1 MNRQQSSEQIRNRI
15 IDEAARLIVTYGYD
29 GIAMREIA
37 EAAGLSKAG
46 LYHHFRD
53 KEDLLVAVLTNWAE
67 EMAALVATV
76 GHEPDTRS
84 QLAALVRGLFT
95 QAPAQR
101 ALVRLSNHDL
111 PRLSE
116 TARASVERCY
126 ANGLI
131 APITAMIRAGIERG
145 ELRPVDPHVATW
157 LLMGMLY
164 PFFHTE
170 QAKLGEH
177 GEEIADLIITTFF
190 DGLAQPNN
198 TTTAAGE

>member
-15 IDEAARLIVTYGYD
+15 IDEAARLIVAYGYD

-53 KEDLLVAVLTNWAE
+53 KEDLLIAVLTNWAD
-67 EMAALVATV
+67 EMAALAAAAES
-76 GHEPDTRS
+76 EPTTRA
-84 QLAALVRGLFT
+84 QLTALVRGLFA

-101 ALVRLSNHDL
+101 ALVRLSNQDM

-116 TARASVERCY
+116 PARVSVERCY

-145 ELRPVDPHVATW
+145 ELRPVDPHLATW
-157 LLMGMLY
+157 LLLGMLY

-170 QAKLGEH
+170 QAKIGEN
-177 GEEIADLIITTFF
+177 GEAIADLIVTTFF
-190 DGLAQPNN
+190 DGLAQ
-198 TTTAAGE
+198 

>member
-15 IDEAARLIVTYGYD
+15 IDEAARLIVAYGYD

-53 KEDLLVAVLTNWAE
+53 KEDLLIAVLTNWAD
-67 EMAALVATV
+67 EMAALAAAAES
-76 GHEPDTRS
+76 EPTTRA
-84 QLAALVRGLFT
+84 QLTALVRGLFA

-101 ALVRLSNHDL
+101 ALVRLSNQDM

-116 TARASVERCY
+116 PARASVERCY

-145 ELRPVDPHVATW
+145 ELRPVDPHLATW
-157 LLMGMLY
+157 LLLGMLY

-170 QAKLGEH
+170 QAKIGEN
-177 GEEIADLIITTFF
+177 GEAIADLIVTTFF
-190 DGLAQPNN
+190 DGLAQ
-198 TTTAAGE
+198 

>member
-15 IDEAARLIVTYGYD
+15 IDEAARLIVAYGYD

-53 KEDLLVAVLTNWAE
+53 KEDLLIAVLTNWAD
-67 EMAALVATV
+67 EMAALAAAAES
-76 GHEPDTRS
+76 EPTTRS
-84 QLAALVRGLFT
+84 QLTALVRGLFA

-101 ALVRLSNHDL
+101 ALVRLSNQDM

-116 TARASVERCY
+116 PARASVERCY

-145 ELRPVDPHVATW
+145 ELRPVDPHLATW
-157 LLMGMLY
+157 LLLGMLY

-170 QAKLGEH
+170 QAKIGEN
-177 GEEIADLIITTFF
+177 GEAIADLIVTTFF
-190 DGLAQPNN
+190 DGLAQ
-198 TTTAAGE
+198 

>member
-1 MNRQQSSEQIRNRI
+1 MKQSSEQIRNRI

-53 KEDLLVAVLTNWAE
+53 KEELLVAVLTNWAN
-67 EMAALVATV
+67 EMTTLVEAASR
-76 GHEPDTRS
+76 EPDTRA
-84 QLAALVRGLFT
+84 QLTALVYGLFA
-95 QAPAQR
+95 QAPTQR
-101 ALVRLSNHDL
+101 ALVRLSNQDM

-116 TARASVERCY
+116 VARTSIARCY

-131 APITAMIRAGIERG
+131 APISDMIRGGIERG
-145 ELRPVDPHVATW
+145 ELQPVDPHLATW
-157 LLMGMLY
+157 LLLGMLY

-170 QAKLGEH
+170 QVAVGEH
-177 GEEIADLIITTFF
+177 SMDIAKLIITTFF
-190 DGLAQPNN
+190 DGLSRRAD
-198 TTTAAGE
+198 

>member
-53 KEDLLVAVLTNWAE
+53 KEDLLVAVLTNWAN
-67 EMAALVATV
+67 EMAALADAA
-76 GHEPDTRS
+76 GREPDTRA
-84 QLAALVRGLFT
+84 QLTALIRGLFA

-101 ALVRLSNHDL
+101 ALVRLSNQDM

-116 TARASVERCY
+116 AARASVARCY

-131 APITAMIRAGIERG
+131 APISAMIRTGIERG
-145 ELRPVDPHVATW
+145 ELQPVDPHLATW
-157 LLMGMLY
+157 LLLGMLY

-170 QAKLGEH
+170 QAAVGEN
-177 GEEIADLIITTFF
+177 GAAVAELIITTFF
-190 DGLAQPNN
+190 DGLGRRAD
-198 TTTAAGE
+198 

>member
-1 MNRQQSSEQIRNRI
+1 MNRQQNSEQIRNRI
-15 IDEAARLIVTYGYD
+15 IDEAARLIVTYGYE

-53 KEDLLVAVLTNWAE
+53 KEDLLVAVLTNWAD
-67 EMAALVATV
+67 EMAALIATA
-76 GHEPDTRS
+76 ECKPDTRS
-84 QLAALVRGLFT
+84 QLTALVRGLFA

-116 TARASVERCY
+116 TARTSVERCY

-131 APITAMIRAGIERG
+131 APMTAMIRAGIDRG
-145 ELRPVDPHVATW
+145 ELRPVDPYVATW

-170 QAKLGEH
+170 QTRIDEH
-177 GEEIADLIITTFF
+177 GEAIADLIITTFF
-190 DGLAQPNN
+190 DGLAQSTDP
-198 TTTAAGE
+198 TTAAGT

>member
-1 MNRQQSSEQIRNRI
+1 MNRQQSSEHIRNRI

-53 KEDLLVAVLTNWAE
+53 KEDLLVAVLTNWAN
-67 EMAALVATV
+67 EMAALAETAQR
-76 GHEPDTRS
+76 EPDTRA
-84 QLAALVRGLFT
+84 QLSTLIRGLFA

-101 ALVRLSNHDL
+101 ALVRLSNQDM

-116 TARASVERCY
+116 SARASVERCY
-126 ANGLI
+126 ASGLI
-131 APITAMIRAGIERG
+131 APIEAMIRNGIERG
-145 ELRPVDPHVATW
+145 ELRSVDPHLATW
-157 LLMGMLY
+157 LLLGMLY

-170 QAKLGEH
+170 QAQARDH
-177 GEEIADLIITTFF
+177 GAEIADMIVQTFF
-190 DGLAQPNN
+190 DGLAQR
-198 TTTAAGE
+198 G